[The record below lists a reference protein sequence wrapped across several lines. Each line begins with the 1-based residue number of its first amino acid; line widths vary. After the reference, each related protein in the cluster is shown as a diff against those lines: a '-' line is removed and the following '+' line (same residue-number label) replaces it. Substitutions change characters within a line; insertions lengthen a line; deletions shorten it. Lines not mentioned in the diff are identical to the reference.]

1 MTPKRAIKILRRH
14 NRWRRGA
21 DIETQDPAMIGSAID
36 TLCDAV
42 ELFESK
48 FTKLDKPKYSGAPML
63 DSVLGTPNADF
74 RAWVDSLPPTY
85 WTRYDLSAARIG
97 WEAALQKV
105 QSTK

>member
-1 MTPKRAIKILRRH
+1 MNPKQAIKILRRH
-14 NRWRRGA
+14 NRWRRG
-21 DIETQDPAMIGSAID
+21 DEIPMQEPAMIGKAID
-36 TLCDAV
+36 TLCDAA
-42 ELFESK
+42 EAMESK
-48 FTKLDKPKYSGAPML
+48 FTKLDKPKYSGDPMM

-105 QSTK
+105 QS